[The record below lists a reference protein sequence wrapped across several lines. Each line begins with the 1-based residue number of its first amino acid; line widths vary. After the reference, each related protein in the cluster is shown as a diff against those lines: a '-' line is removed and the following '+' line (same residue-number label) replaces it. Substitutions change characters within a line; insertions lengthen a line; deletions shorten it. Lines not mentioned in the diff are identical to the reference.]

1 MTWKG
6 CATHREYIKH
16 GLLASSGYYIGT
28 IGFLVIWSI
37 FGVGDTGAYVSLT
50 VPFAVVV
57 RSNFCTK
64 WRNLLLCTLFFTELC
79 LILNTSSDIFDFLP
93 SFFPCSSWFH
103 RRVSYQYTSF
113 LHQLYMS
120 LSIAIARV
128 IPVLLPAPAGISAE
142 ALAMAKPLIDKLAL
156 LAMTTDQEGMHYFFV

>member
-50 VPFAVVV
+50 IRFVVV
-57 RSNFCTK
+57 AHSSFYTK
-64 WRNLLLCTLFFTELC
+64 WRNLLLCTLFFIELS
-79 LILNTSSDIFDFLP
+79 LILNTSSDIFEFLP
-93 SFFPCSSWFH
+93 GFFPLYWFH
-103 RRVSYQYTSF
+103 KRVSYQYTSF
-113 LHQLYMS
+113 MHQLYMS

-128 IPVLLPAPAGISAE
+128 IPILLPAPAGISAE
-142 ALAMAKPLIDKLAL
+142 ALAMTKPLIDKLAL
-156 LAMTTDQEGMHYFFV
+156 LAMTTDQEGAHYFFV